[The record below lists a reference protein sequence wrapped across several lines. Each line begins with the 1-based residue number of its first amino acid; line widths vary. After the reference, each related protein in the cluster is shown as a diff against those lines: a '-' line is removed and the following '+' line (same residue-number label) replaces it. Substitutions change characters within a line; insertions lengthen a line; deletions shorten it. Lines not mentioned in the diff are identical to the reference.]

1 VCARAAHGYIIDV
14 CCRII
19 YGGEPTTA
27 KVNTSSHTHVVIKLP
42 YRQQALSL
50 KITPGN
56 KYNWKYF
63 SSRPAE
69 GGKRSKKICAHKER
83 KYAPLLCIVANE
95 KAFNLISLN
104 KA

>member
-1 VCARAAHGYIIDV
+1 MDISLMFVAALFMAESRRLQRLTHH
-14 CCRII
+14 R
-19 YGGEPTTA
+19 
-27 KVNTSSHTHVVIKLP
+27 THVVIKLP
-42 YRQQALSL
+42 SRQQALSL

-56 KYNWKYF
+56 KCNWKYF

-69 GGKRSKKICAHKER
+69 GGKGSKKICAYKER
-83 KYAPLLCIVANE
+83 KYAPLLYIVANE